1 MPAHAATKTE
11 YSSAVRVNIRTHENA
26 VICYS
31 VVSAATPPP
40 NPPPRISVGNLGGK
54 ATGAC
59 APRDVYVT

>member
-26 VICYS
+26 AICYS
-31 VVSAATPPP
+31 VVSAAPPP
-40 NPPPRISVGNLGGK
+40 SPSPRISGGNLGGK

-59 APRDVYVT
+59 VPRDVYVT